1 MNDPPVVYLT
11 ALPGGN
17 YLTTKPGML
26 DVTEVGLSPGARKA
40 RQDINKMYED
50 VYYNQW
56 LQMQ

>member
-1 MNDPPVVYLT
+1 MDGFPVVYPT

-17 YLTTKPGML
+17 YLSTKQGML
-26 DVTEVGLSPGARKA
+26 DVSEAGLSPGARKA
-40 RQDINKMYED
+40 REDINKMYED